1 MKEYRKKHFKE
12 FWDTQTQAE
21 NMYLERYKKERIQKQ
36 KNDMYRHLT
45 NICTVSLHTQTKL
58 KNLEKKNETILEKMR
73 F

>member
-1 MKEYRKKHFKE
+1 
-12 FWDTQTQAE
+12 
-21 NMYLERYKKERIQKQ
+21 MYLERYKKERIQKQ